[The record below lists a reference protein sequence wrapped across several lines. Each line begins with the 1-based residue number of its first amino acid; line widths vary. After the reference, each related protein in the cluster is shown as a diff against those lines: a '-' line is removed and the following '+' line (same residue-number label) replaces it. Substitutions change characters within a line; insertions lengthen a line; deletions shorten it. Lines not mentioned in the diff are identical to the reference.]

1 MGAKTP
7 VLLVSIIHPE
17 GAAVR
22 KREKHA
28 RVVTL
33 RDGDGG
39 RLLARLTH
47 RIVDFSKHTSEG
59 AEEPSAL
66 CQWMKEK
73 DSLHLLSAIELLS
86 PNLWVIATINKK

>member
-28 RVVTL
+28 GVVTL

-47 RIVDFSKHTSEG
+47 RIVDLSKHTFEG

-66 CQWMKEK
+66 CQWI
-73 DSLHLLSAIELLS
+73 SRRTFYICCLLLSYLVPTFGLL
-86 PNLWVIATINKK
+86 PQLIK